1 MVQTQGPDD
10 ALNSSKG
17 KRLEVDSLVANA
29 ASVGC
34 NLCALPSPIDIDDIV
49 VQLGSHDVANS
60 LRVVSDLRK
69 SVKLNQFMNAGT
81 QAWIHNRSDA
91 GFAAGIKTRTL
102 PWAIN
107 QGGHIAWFT
116 IRPVDRFPK

>member
-1 MVQTQGPDD
+1 MAFEDKSPLVQWKISCVLISLKIAMVQTQGPDD

-49 VQLGSHDVANS
+49 VQLGSHDVADS
-60 LRVVSDLRK
+60 LRVVSNLRK
-69 SVKLNQFMNAGT
+69 SVKF
-81 QAWIHNRSDA
+81 
-91 GFAAGIKTRTL
+91 K
-102 PWAIN
+102 
-107 QGGHIAWFT
+107 
-116 IRPVDRFPK
+116 